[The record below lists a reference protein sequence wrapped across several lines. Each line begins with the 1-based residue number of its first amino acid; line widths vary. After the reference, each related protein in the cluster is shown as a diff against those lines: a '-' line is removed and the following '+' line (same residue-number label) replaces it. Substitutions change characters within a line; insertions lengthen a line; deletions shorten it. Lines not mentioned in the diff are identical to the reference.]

1 MAKRPKFSR
10 WRRNPG
16 TYRFGEQTPPDPD
29 EELQRVTLYI
39 PGSYFDLAETQAL
52 RFGFPSSQEYC
63 TDLVLKAIQA
73 ERIKERVAEAETRL
87 GPFEGLHEIAD
98 DPAYL
103 ADLLDAAH
111 PRNQGVEASR
121 HLPDPNDHGIVWAD
135 DPTSSTFENSVDLPQ
150 ATGSADRPMMSLSA
164 SAKIVLRH
172 AAQAEYD
179 PSAFLPTLRRGEP
192 VPPVE
197 VAELAQALHALEIEY
212 RTTRSMDRRLAFSL
226 HRLAYESQILHTDAF
241 PAAFDI
247 WTVEM
252 IRAVQEAVERIL
264 SGQDIRYEA
273 PRTLQN
279 PELPTPYPRELP
291 R

>member
-16 TYRFGEQTPPDPD
+16 TYRFGEQAPPDPD

-39 PGSYFDLAETQAL
+39 PGSYFDQAESQAL
-52 RFGFPSSQEYC
+52 RYGFPSSQEYC
-63 TDLVLKAIQA
+63 TDLVMKAIQA
-73 ERIKERVAEAETRL
+73 EKIKERVAEVETKL

-98 DPAYL
+98 DPEYL
-103 ADLLDAAH
+103 ADLRDAAN
-111 PRNQGVEASR
+111 PRVHGIEREQTF
-121 HLPDPNDHGIVWAD
+121 PDPNDHGIVWAEEAPR
-135 DPTSSTFENSVDLPQ
+135 PTIEVALGSVQGL
-150 ATGSADRPMMSLSA
+150 ASADQPITSLSA
-164 SAKIVLRH
+164 SARIVLRH

-192 VPPVE
+192 FPPSE
-197 VAELAQALHALEIEY
+197 LAELAQALHALEKEY
-212 RTTRSMDRRLAFSL
+212 RSTRVMDRRLAFSL

-241 PAAFDI
+241 PSAFDI

-273 PRTLQN
+273 PSTLLN
-279 PELPTPYPRELP
+279 PESPTAHPRELP

>member
-16 TYRFGEQTPPDPD
+16 TYRFGEQKPPDPD

-39 PGSYFDLAETQAL
+39 PGSIFDLADAQAL
-52 RFGFPSSQEYC
+52 RLGFPSSQEYC
-63 TDLVLKAIQA
+63 TDLVLRAVRA
-73 ERIKERVAEAETRL
+73 EQIKDRVAEVETKH
-87 GPFEGLHEIAD
+87 GPFEGLHEIAA

-103 ADLLDAAH
+103 ADLRDAAK
-111 PRNQGVEASR
+111 PRIKE
-121 HLPDPNDHGIVWAD
+121 PP
-135 DPTSSTFENSVDLPQ
+135 PLPQ
-150 ATGSADRPMMSLSA
+150 AGQMPDSGIIWADSPGMLAAGNPLESLRVAGSIDWQGASLSP
-164 SAKIVLRH
+164 SARIVLRH
-172 AAQAEYD
+172 AAQGDYD

-192 VPPVE
+192 VPSAE
-197 VAELAQALHALEIEY
+197 VAELAQSLHSLELEN
-212 RTTRSMDRRLAFSL
+212 RSARSMDRRLAFSL

-241 PAAFDI
+241 PGSFDI

-264 SGQDIRYEA
+264 SGQDIRYQA
-273 PRTLQN
+273 PLTIDN
-279 PELPTPYPRELP
+279 PDYPSPYSRELP